1 MVKKEQDEVI
11 SDFRKKHGE
20 LYNYDKV
27 NYISAKDNVT
37 IGCSV
42 HGDFQQTPNGHLNGR
57 GCFKCG
63 HDRRG
68 KDRRK
73 TTEEFIEGANIVH
86 NNFYSYPRTEY
97 VKATEIVIITCP
109 IHGDFNK
116 KANHHL
122 SGRGCVECVK
132 DRGGFSRTA
141 YINKAKGRDTI
152 LYLIECSSEDEK
164 FYKIGRTFQTIE
176 RRYAKGNIPYEYKLI
191 YKYVSDAGHIFDLE
205 NLFKN
210 KYKQYK
216 YEPKKYFGG
225 ISECFN
231 MELPIDKIEL

>member
-11 SDFRKKHGE
+11 SNFRKKHGE

-42 HGDFQQTPNGHLNGR
+42 
-57 GCFKCG
+57 
-63 HDRRG
+63 
-68 KDRRK
+68 
-73 TTEEFIEGANIVH
+73 
-86 NNFYSYPRTEY
+86 
-97 VKATEIVIITCP
+97 
-109 IHGDFNK
+109 HGDFNK

-141 YINKAKGRDTI
+141 YINKAKGRDTT

-231 MELPIDKIEL
+231 LELPIDKIEL